1 MIDKE
6 HKPMKKVTK
15 IILVIGAA
23 ILALVVVVG
32 TVWAVLYNSG
42 KTSLKASSST
52 VTPVV
57 EVSKQDKEAIEK
69 AKEKYAYGK
78 TATEE
83 SSTQGLT
90 DAQLQEVTDEYIVT
104 EEEGTIEK
112 SIENQTEQVEEQ
124 TDGWMTYNGKVYKYN
139 EDTMNFVLMGIDRH
153 GNLSSQEDFSDDGP
167 GQADAIFLVSLNT
180 RDKKLSII
188 GIPRNSMVEIEVYN
202 SQKQRTGTIYN
213 QICLQYPYAGGGS
226 LGLTKMKESV
236 SDLFYQLPIH
246 GACAINFDAIGVIV
260 DKLGGIEVTIPEDLT
275 KLNPSYVKG
284 SKLTLTKDNA
294 WMYLKYR
301 DTSVLG
307 SPTSRL
313 TRQKEFMKTAVNVA
327 IGKVKRNPTIVSDI
341 YKSIASYMNTDIAL
355 DEAVYLATEASGYKV
370 SNDSFYQ
377 LTGYDKKVDYVNKS
391 GNNDFFDDYY
401 LDESSLKDIFIKV
414 FYTEVDVDS
423 D

>member
-1 MIDKE
+1 MDNEK
-6 HKPMKKVTK
+6 KPMKKTTK
-15 IILVIGAA
+15 ILIGVGAG
-23 ILALVVVVG
+23 ITTLVVVVG
-32 TVWAVLYNSG
+32 VVWAILYNSG

-52 VTPVV
+52 VAPVV
-57 EVSKQDKEAIEK
+57 EVTKQDKEAIDRV
-69 AKEKYAYGK
+69 KEKYAYGE
-78 TATEE
+78 ASTEE
-83 SSTQGLT
+83 ASTQELT
-90 DAQLQEVTDEYIVT
+90 EAQSQEATDESTET
-104 EEEGTIEK
+104 EETGTNK
-112 SIENQTEQVEEQ
+112 KLVENQTEQAEVQ

-153 GNLSSQEDFSDDGP
+153 GNLSSQEDFSDEGP

-202 SQKQRTGTIYN
+202 SQKQQTGTIYN

-236 SDLFYQLPIH
+236 SDLLYQLPIH
-246 GACAINFDAIGVIV
+246 GACAINLDAIGVIV

-275 KLNPSYVKG
+275 KLDPSYVKG

-327 IGKVKRNPTIVSDI
+327 ISKVKKNPAIVSDI
-341 YKSIASYMNTDIAL
+341 YKSVVSYMNTDISV
-355 DEAVYLATEASGYKV
+355 DEAVYLATEATGYSI

-377 LTGYDKKVDYVNKS
+377 LTGYDKRVEYVNKS
-391 GNNDFFDDYY
+391 GNSDFFDDYY
-401 LDESSLKDIFIKV
+401 LDEGTLKDIFIKV
-414 FYTEVDVDS
+414 FYTEVDG
-423 D
+423 